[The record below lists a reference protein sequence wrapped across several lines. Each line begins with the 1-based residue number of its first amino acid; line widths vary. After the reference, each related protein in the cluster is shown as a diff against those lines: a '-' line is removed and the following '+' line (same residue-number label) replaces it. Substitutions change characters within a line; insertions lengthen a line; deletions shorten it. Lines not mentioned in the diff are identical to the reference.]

1 MKYLITNYNPLNTW
15 GAGLGDGVDNAGGGD
30 GVQEG
35 GLLGAWHGE
44 GVIKQ

>member
-1 MKYLITNYNPLNTW
+1 MKYLIINYKPPTW

-44 GVIKQ
+44 VVIKQ